1 MTDHVTTQG
10 PFMVRPTE
18 TPMPNFLS
26 VCQAAT
32 NMSIAIVPPLLNGQ
46 ANYADAAMF
55 AATPHAIDCLIAI
68 QEKLMTS
75 KETVDLEAINTM
87 ISQVFEKI
95 AAEADV

>member
-1 MTDHVTTQG
+1 MTDYVTTQG
-10 PFMVRPTE
+10 PFIVDRMVAELNHLAIRQAE
-18 TPMPNFLS
+18 TRE
-26 VCQAAT
+26 A
-32 NMSIAIVPPLLNGQ
+32 IAIVIPKNDQP
-46 ANYADAAMF
+46 NYADAAMF

-75 KETVDLEAINTM
+75 KHTINLEEINMM

>member
-1 MTDHVTTQG
+1 MTDHFTTQG
-10 PFMVRPTE
+10 PFMVRPTQ
-18 TPMPNFLS
+18 TPMPNYLS
-26 VCQAAT
+26 VCQASTDMPLAV
-32 NMSIAIVPPLLNGQ
+32 VPPLQSGE

-75 KETVDLEAINTM
+75 KGTVDLEDINLM